1 MWRLLRMLLWT
12 LSESLKGLS
21 RRIVAGRQ
29 RRMLFLL
36 GAGFDIDANREAHSL
51 INSYYG
57 SQIDCGYPLVADVL
71 KLCFGLDKT
80 PEGKSV
86 EDLFAE
92 ASRANDY
99 KPMEALVDRLMGADY
114 YIAERLASS
123 RTPSSYRR
131 FFDHFSDA
139 QFLTFNY
146 DSLPEIFLL
155 QRGRWLPEDG
165 YGVPVQTE
173 RASLVKPV
181 THAKSSSLVIHLH
194 GSACVFPIESEIKG
208 NPVGGIAE
216 LIHLEEPL
224 YAFDPDS
231 ITNCFRGYGRVMSI
245 TGHRRPDERVI
256 APIPDKSQDLKQAFI
271 QKSYAVAMPLIRKAG
286 VVVAVGYSFNPYD
299 RVSYHRIL
307 EALGQSKERTLF
319 IVSPQ
324 AGEAAKRISSEYPAL
339 RVRPIGRTFGGW
351 ASHSF
356 QLN

>member
-1 MWRLLRMLLWT
+1 MWRRLRMLLRMLREL
-12 LSESLKGLS
+12 LKGLN

-36 GAGFDIDANREAHSL
+36 GAGFDIDANREAGPVVKSH
-51 INSYYG
+51 YG
-57 SQIDCGYPLVADVL
+57 IDCAYPLVSDVL

-80 PEGKSV
+80 PEGKSI
-86 EDLFAE
+86 EDLFSDALQG
-92 ASRANDY
+92 NDY
-99 KPMEALVDRLMGADY
+99 KPMEALVERLMGADY

-123 RTPSSYRR
+123 RTSNSYRR

-155 QRGRWLPEDG
+155 QSGRWFPEDG
-165 YGVPVQTE
+165 YGVHVQTE
-173 RASLVKPV
+173 RASLGKPV
-181 THAKSSSLVIHLH
+181 THVKSSSLVIHLH

-208 NPVGGIAE
+208 NPVGGIAAE

-271 QKSYAVAMPLIRKAG
+271 QKSYAVALPLIRKAG

-339 RVRPIGRTFGGW
+339 RVRPIGKTFGGW
-351 ASHSF
+351 A
-356 QLN
+356 L